1 VSGSGE
7 YDCNNNAPRAIVV
20 KVWQGAWPF
29 AGLAAAVLVN
39 VLWIGALGYAL
50 VRLL

>member
-1 VSGSGE
+1 MTAKQCAASHCREGV
-7 YDCNNNAPRAIVV
+7 
-20 KVWQGAWPF
+20 QGAWPF
-29 AGLAAAVLVN
+29 AGLTAAVLVN

>member
-1 VSGSGE
+1 M
-7 YDCNNNAPRAIVV
+7 

-29 AGLAAAVLVN
+29 AGLAASVLVN

>member
-1 VSGSGE
+1 
-7 YDCNNNAPRAIVV
+7 V
-20 KVWQGAWPF
+20 KVGQVVWPF
-29 AGLAAAVLVN
+29 AGLATAVLVN

>member
-1 VSGSGE
+1 MTAIEKNNSSG
-7 YDCNNNAPRAIVV
+7 ALAL
-20 KVWQGAWPF
+20 WQRLWP
-29 AGLAAAVLVN
+29 LACLAVALLVN

>member
-1 VSGSGE
+1 M
-7 YDCNNNAPRAIVV
+7 